1 MGMLKKSGNPC
12 SFPVGTT
19 VTWNSR
25 APKTWCFVHTPGP
38 MVVVDAQW
46 HDGTPS
52 ELLQTF
58 VDMFPSKR
66 PARRPGWILTIE
78 YDADSTDYYDPPLS
92 LLLGEKRVTKDVH
105 EMWLKRVR
113 HAQTEDIQ

>member
-1 MGMLKKSGNPC
+1 MATVKNPKYPC
-12 SFPVGTT
+12 SFPVGTN

-25 APKTWCFVHTPGP
+25 APANWRFVHTPGP
-38 MVVVDAQW
+38 MIVVGTEW

-58 VDMFPSKR
+58 VDMSPSKR
-66 PARRPGWILTIE
+66 PARRPGWILTVE

-92 LLLGEKRVTKDVH
+92 LLLGEKRITKDVH
-105 EMWLKRVR
+105 EMWLKKVNCR
-113 HAQTEDIQ
+113 QKGEPS